1 MASAS
6 LWQQYFPRDTFSP
19 YLGSTGSKCDIS
31 LKKKTEREGSHC
43 LGGNVECAYYEY
55 TERKLLRSVVLSS
68 PLFGISELSVSLP
81 RSRALPE
88 RRNFPRTLAL
98 VLFVCL
104 HSYSGSISLCHYL
117 TTRF

>member
-1 MASAS
+1 MRVIRIHWEKAAS
-6 LWQQYFPRDTFSP
+6 LSCFIQ
-19 YLGSTGSKCDIS
+19 
-31 LKKKTEREGSHC
+31 
-43 LGGNVECAYYEY
+43 
-55 TERKLLRSVVLSS
+55 
-68 PLFGISELSVSLP
+68 PLFGIGELSVSLP